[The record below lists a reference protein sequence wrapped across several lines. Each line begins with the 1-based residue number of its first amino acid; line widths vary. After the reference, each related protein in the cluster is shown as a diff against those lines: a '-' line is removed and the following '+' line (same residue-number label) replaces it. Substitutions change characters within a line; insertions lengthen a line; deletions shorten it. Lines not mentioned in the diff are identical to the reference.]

1 MIAKHLRVWKEGPSA
16 ENQVLFW
23 ETGLQS
29 LQCQGSATG
38 EGNAT
43 ATVQTVHVEDTVC
56 RKALG
61 MNSQM
66 PSNIFPPVEQFAT
79 VVTLKR
85 TQYEFSDA
93 D

>member
-23 ETGLQS
+23 ETGFQS

-38 EGNAT
+38 EGNAI
-43 ATVQTVHVEDTVC
+43 ATVQIVHMKEDTVC

-79 VVTLKR
+79 VVT
-85 TQYEFSDA
+85 QYEFSDA